1 MIFENKK
8 DEIRYYCQTSIRMLN
23 EIMKMIEKEK
33 LQDEQFVLDWL
44 DKINE
49 ISVRF

>member
-1 MIFENKK
+1 MVYTSEKNK
-8 DEIRYYCQTSIRMLN
+8 IWRYCQASVHVLN